1 MWGFVI
7 VLVLLVIVWVRQ
19 YRSTRGPGGIFPVDT
34 WAGYTTELAGP
45 ATVALFFITIV
56 VIAFGA
62 EFVIGHLVDG
72 QLF

>member
-7 VLVLLVIVWVRQ
+7 VVVLLVLVWVRQ
-19 YRSTRGPGGIFPVDT
+19 YRSTRHARGLFPVDT

-45 ATVALFFITIV
+45 ASMAFFFITIFV
-56 VIAFGA
+56 LAFGA
-62 EFVIGHLVDG
+62 EFVIGHLISG